1 MTTNIIYQLS
11 FKGWPIGTNGQINED
26 HTDIASFTSLEEIES
41 FVALWKTLEETLMLI
56 QQDNTI
62 VKDLEQQLA
71 AAEQGIELE

>member
-1 MTTNIIYQLS
+1 MEGRGE
-11 FKGWPIGTNGQINED
+11 K
-26 HTDIASFTSLEEIES
+26 EIES

-56 QQDNTI
+56 QQDNTV

>member
-1 MTTNIIYQLS
+1 MFGFTGAHRAHKL
-11 FKGWPIGTNGQINED
+11 GIGDFAACWDLIGKNEK
-26 HTDIASFTSLEEIES
+26 EIES